1 MFNFSSINLI
11 ALTATVEFILVSF
24 SRRRRRAKYSLILT
38 FDYFSFFGAYLSCI
52 QYKCSDNLLIKNIGD
67 TL

>member
-11 ALTATVEFILVSF
+11 ALTATDESILLNF
-24 SRRRRRAKYSLILT
+24 SRRCRRAKYSLMLT

-52 QYKCSDNLLIKNIGD
+52 
-67 TL
+67 

>member
-11 ALTATVEFILVSF
+11 ALTATDESILLSF

-52 QYKCSDNLLIKNIGD
+52 
-67 TL
+67 